1 MKKLESPCQSTTMNE
16 PNRTGAPIKKVRKR
30 PASSAKEWAGGG
42 ILTFA
47 IIVGFT
53 YARNHFDEKA
63 KRNAQIAQMQSSL
76 PPVPATQ
83 FRPRPKAKIDM
94 SAFPVFPIEEGKAA
108 GIEFAQANTRPPTV
122 ATLDAIVTAK
132 MNDYDAR
139 YAGEPPPF
147 PRGSDYA
154 PPRREDFNTSF
165 KGTKLMGRPEPP
177 KKAIPDG
184 ITPRSEY
191 ERLFRQGFQ
200 QGYREATTPAF

>member
-1 MKKLESPCQSTTMNE
+1 MKK
-16 PNRTGAPIKKVRKR
+16 ARKR

-53 YARNHFDEKA
+53 YARSHFDEKA
-63 KRNAQIAQMQSSL
+63 KMEARDAHMQRSNPSVPAGRPALL
-76 PPVPATQ
+76 PPPPASYDLHT
-83 FRPRPKAKIDM
+83 F
-94 SAFPVFPIEEGKAA
+94 SVPIEEGKAA
-108 GIEFAQANTRPPTV
+108 GIVFAQANTRPPTV
-122 ATLDAIVTAK
+122 ATLDAIITAK
-132 MNDYDAR
+132 MKGYDSR
-139 YAGEPPPF
+139 FAGETPPF

-177 KKAIPDG
+177 KKTIPDG